1 MKKSDLKD
9 GMVVELR
16 NGIICIVIG
25 EKMLDSRSH
34 QSFNDYD
41 EDLISHKHSAFDV
54 IKIYEDKRMDCLCDI
69 YINSRLKMLWQRYE
83 IDWSKVPVGTKVL
96 VSDNENNWYEHLFI
110 NYIHDEEFKFK
121 AVDIKSRQIH
131 NWKYCKL
138 AEEEVTKG
146 ELKKEYLDF
155 MEPESNG
162 YDCDEQ
168 EIECLTEW
176 LLDNYNVTRRDVK

>member
-54 IKIYEDKRMDCLCDI
+54 IKI
-69 YINSRLKMLWQRYE
+69 
-83 IDWSKVPVGTKVL
+83 
-96 VSDNENNWYEHLFI
+96 
-110 NYIHDEEFKFK
+110 
-121 AVDIKSRQIH
+121 
-131 NWKYCKL
+131 
-138 AEEEVTKG
+138 
-146 ELKKEYLDF
+146 
-155 MEPESNG
+155 
-162 YDCDEQ
+162 
-168 EIECLTEW
+168 
-176 LLDNYNVTRRDVK
+176 